1 MIDIHCHVL
10 PEVDDGAKNW
20 DIALQMCAMAWQDGI
35 EHIVATPH
43 ANDEYYY
50 DRKYFEEI
58 LQRLSAAT
66 GAKPALTLGC
76 DFHFSFDNIQA
87 ALENAGIFTIG
98 HTPYLLIE
106 FSDYSLPP
114 MIDENL
120 GKLINIGLKPIITH
134 PERNPMLQ
142 RTPER
147 VLDWVRG
154 GCAVQV
160 TGNSLTGRWG
170 QKASAMSKWLFEQQ
184 AVHFLASDAHSLESR
199 PPILSAARNEARKL
213 AGELVAEMLVTG
225 NPKAVIDGEHLPYF
239 PKLSS

>member
-1 MIDIHCHVL
+1 MIDLHCHIL
-10 PEVDDGAKNW
+10 PTVDDGAKTW
-20 DIALQMCAMAWQDGI
+20 EIALQMCAMAWQDGI

-50 DRKYFEEI
+50 DRDY
-58 LQRLSAAT
+58 LQSLADKLVAET
-66 GAKPALTLGC
+66 GGKPKLTLGC

-87 ALENAGIFTIG
+87 ALESPGKFSIG
-98 HTPYLLIE
+98 HTPYLLVE

-114 MIDENL
+114 SIEEHL

-147 VLDWVRG
+147 VLHFVDA

-160 TGNSLTGRWG
+160 TANSLTGRWG
-170 QKASAMSKWLFEQQ
+170 QKALATTKWLFEKQ
-184 AVHFLASDAHSLESR
+184 AVHMLATDAHSLESR
-199 PPILSAARNEARKL
+199 PPILSKARDEAAKL
-213 AGELVAEMLVTG
+213 VGAEIAEMLVTG
-225 NPKAVIDGEHLPYF
+225 NPKAVIAGEGLPYF
-239 PKLSS
+239 PSI